1 MSHPNSLNI
10 MAFENSLLARWR
22 QCLQRLEQEL
32 SAQDFNTWIRPLHA
46 EETNQTLCLLA
57 PNRFVVDWLKKH
69 FLQRIVELLTH
80 FNHNEKPKV
89 ILQVGT
95 RKIQTTHT
103 INEITK
109 NKHSFPKNYNH
120 PSKTVIVNENPL
132 NPNFTFSSFVAGHSN
147 KIAHAAAM
155 HVAEKGGFNPL
166 FIYGG
171 VGLGKTHLMQASGNA
186 LLAHKP
192 HARVLYLHTER
203 FVADMIKAL
212 QNKTLD
218 DFKAYYRSADILL
231 IDDIQFL
238 AGKTRSQ
245 EEFFYTFNTLIDGKQ
260 QLILT
265 CDRTPHQILGLEE
278 RLISRLSSGLT
289 VHIEPPELETRIEI
303 LHSKAYRSK
312 IKLPDEVA
320 FYIADHIVSN
330 IRELEGA
337 LHRLIAYNQFMRRPI
352 SLEFC
357 QEILKDLIN
366 TTPRIIRIDHIL
378 QTVAN
383 YYQISTEEMLSKR
396 RHRYLVRPR
405 QLAMFLC
412 KELTCHTIP
421 TIAQAFA
428 RDRTTVLHSCKTISE
443 LKITDKQIYQDYLT
457 LLSKLTGGN
466 NDC

>member
-1 MSHPNSLNI
+1 MT
-10 MAFENSLLARWR
+10 FENSLLTRWR

-46 EETNQTLCLLA
+46 EETDQSLCLLA

-69 FLQRIVELLTH
+69 FFQRIIELLTH
-80 FNHNEKPKV
+80 FNQGEKPKV
-89 ILQVGT
+89 VLQVGT
-95 RKIQTTHT
+95 RKIKATQTENKTSEKNLVLKNNYSRPSNT
-103 INEITK
+103 I
-109 NKHSFPKNYNH
+109 
-120 PSKTVIVNENPL
+120 IVNENPL
-132 NPNFTFSSFVAGHSN
+132 NPNFTFNSFVSGHSN
-147 KIAHAAAM
+147 QIAHAAAM
-155 HVAEKGGFNPL
+155 HAAEKGGFNPL

-186 LLAHKP
+186 LLSHKP
-192 HARVLYLHTER
+192 NARVLYLHAER

-245 EEFFYTFNTLIDGKQ
+245 EEFYHTFNTLMDGKQ

-265 CDRTPHQILGLEE
+265 CDRTPQSILGLEE
-278 RLISRLSSGLT
+278 RLKSRLSSGLT

-303 LHSKAYRSK
+303 LQTKAYRSK

-320 FYIADHIVSN
+320 FYIADHIISN

-357 QEILKDLIN
+357 QEVLKDLISIA
-366 TTPRIIRIDHIL
+366 PRIVTIDHIL
-378 QTVAN
+378 QTVAS
-383 YYQISTEEMLSKR
+383 YYKISTEEMLSKR

-412 KELTCHTIP
+412 KELTRHSVP
-421 TIAQAFA
+421 AIAQAFA
-428 RDRTTVLHSCKTISE
+428 RDRTTVLHSCKAISE
-443 LKITDKQIYQDYLT
+443 LKTTDKQIYQDYLN
-457 LLSKLTGGN
+457 LLSELSGI
-466 NDC
+466 